1 MCETHKG
8 VGEQDTRLSCIPEIH
23 YGCLFLSSPSN
34 PSVTFAFFSG
44 IFSQYPHFKSTIK
57 IPEKHQC
64 ICSNELLF
72 TRGKLASLIDNS
84 WQVCAFVSVGAR
96 LAAAGGE
103 FPAVGLRGRWNKNL
117 LVKGRGL
124 NVCVNE
130 KLRREEDVI

>member
-1 MCETHKG
+1 M
-8 VGEQDTRLSCIPEIH
+8 
-23 YGCLFLSSPSN
+23 
-34 PSVTFAFFSG
+34 
-44 IFSQYPHFKSTIK
+44 
-57 IPEKHQC
+57 
-64 ICSNELLF
+64 
-72 TRGKLASLIDNS
+72 
-84 WQVCAFVSVGAR
+84 CAFVSVGAR